1 MNYIARYIYR
11 RPYNGT
17 YAKNYIYITE
27 NNEMLIQT
35 VLLTD
40 EMPLASGEV
49 LLRRFKDK
57 QLIFRETFFSLST
70 ALVIG
75 EIATKHKNDSS
86 IKGHFT
92 VKLKDSS
99 KL

>member
-1 MNYIARYIYR
+1 MNYIARYIYK

-27 NNEMLIQT
+27 NNEMLIVT
-35 VLLTD
+35 LVLCD
-40 EMPLASGEV
+40 ESELAPGEA
-49 LLRRFKDK
+49 LLRKFKDK
-57 QLIFRETFFSLST
+57 QLVIRSSFFSLGT
-70 ALVIG
+70 AYVIG
-75 EIATKHKNDSS
+75 SIASKHKNDSS

-99 KL
+99 NL

>member
-1 MNYIARYIYR
+1 MNYIARYIYK

-27 NNEMLIQT
+27 NKEMLIQT

-40 EMPLASGEV
+40 EMSLASGET
-49 LLRRFKDK
+49 LLRKFKDK
-57 QLIFRETFFSLST
+57 QLIFRETFFSFST
-70 ALVIG
+70 IAVMERITKRHIG
-75 EIATKHKNDSS
+75 DSS

-92 VKLKDSS
+92 VKLKDN
-99 KL
+99 K

>member
-1 MNYIARYIYR
+1 MNYIARYIYK

-40 EMPLASGEV
+40 EMPLASGEK
-49 LLRRFKDK
+49 LLRKFKDK
-57 QLIFRETFFSLST
+57 QLIFRETFFSLGT
-70 ALVIG
+70 AYVIG

>member
-1 MNYIARYIYR
+1 MNYIARYIYK

-49 LLRRFKDK
+49 LLRKFKDK
-57 QLIFRETFFSLST
+57 QLIFRETFFSFYTT
-70 ALVIG
+70 AVIG
-75 EIATKHKNDSS
+75 EITKRHLNDSS
-86 IKGHFT
+86 IRGHFT
-92 VKLKDSS
+92 ITNKRDKL
-99 KL
+99 

>member
-1 MNYIARYIYR
+1 MNYIARYIYK

-17 YAKNYIYITE
+17 YAKNYIYITD

-40 EMPLASGEV
+40 EMSLASGEK
-49 LLRRFKDK
+49 LLRKFKDK
-57 QLIFRETFFSLST
+57 QLVIRSSFFSLGT
-70 ALVIG
+70 AYVIG
-75 EIATKHKNDSS
+75 SIATKHKNDSS